1 MSLWDTI
8 KDALTPDDHDSQ
20 GELKDAADKA
30 QAKADAAK
38 KKADEEAAAAQKKA
52 DEARAKAGQQ
62 TSAEVEAAD
71 AAAKVAQEK
80 AAADKAAADATALQE
95 ANQALHAIRMK
106 RKAAHDAKVAA
117 GGDGGG
123 GHQSYTVVS
132 GDTLSGIGAKFGVDW
147 HKIAEI
153 NHVEN
158 PDLIYPGQVFKIPA
172 H

>member
-1 MSLWDTI
+1 MSLWDKI
-8 KDALTPDDHDSQ
+8 KDALTTDDQEHQ
-20 GELKDAADKA
+20 AEIKDAADKA
-30 QAKADAAK
+30 QAKADEVK
-38 KKADEEAAAAQKKA
+38 KKADAAAADAQKKA
-52 DEARAKAGQQ
+52 DEARAKAGEQ
-62 TSAEVEAAD
+62 TSAEVQAAED
-71 AAAKVAQEK
+71 AAK
-80 AAADKAAADATALQE
+80 AAQDKAEQDKAAADAEALKE

-117 GGDGGG
+117 GEAGGG
-123 GHQSYTVVS
+123 QSYTVVS
-132 GDTLSGIGAKFGVDW
+132 GDTLSGIGARFGVDW

>member
-8 KDALTPDDHDSQ
+8 KDVLTPDDHDSQ

-38 KKADEEAAAAQKKA
+38 KKADDEAAAAQKKA
-52 DEARAKAGQQ
+52 DDLRAKAGEQ

-71 AAAKVAQEK
+71 AAAKAAQEK
-80 AAADKAAADATALQE
+80 ATADKAAADAAALQE

-106 RKAAHDAKVAA
+106 RKAAHDAKVAD
-117 GGDGGG
+117 GGDA
-123 GHQSYTVVS
+123 GHDSYTVVS

-153 NHVEN
+153 NHIEN
-158 PDLIYPGQVFKIPA
+158 PNLIYPGQVFKIPA